1 MEVGLEV
8 GDPLHVAM
16 TKWGDRPHWEY
27 DGVWLGTDDLG
38 LWVGTPA
45 GVRHHRPGLEF
56 VSEVA
61 TVTLFPRERWW
72 AATFHAPGIWCTAYV
87 DMATPAVLDTTTGP
101 AVVRAVDLDLDVILQ
116 QLVVDPYRGEHSVGV
131 ALLRVGQPQFL
142 RCGEVG
148 FAPDNG
154 AANTGFAAE
163 VVVAVYRENQC
174 NHTLSRHPRYI

>member
-56 VSEVA
+56 VSEVD

-87 DMATPAVLDTTTGP
+87 DMATPAVLDGS
-101 AVVRAVDLDLDVILQ
+101 VVRAVDLDLDVIRRESGEWY
-116 QLVVDPYRGEHSVGV
+116 VDDEDEFEEH
-131 ALLRVGQPQFL
+131 RVRYGYP
-142 RCGEVG
+142 
-148 FAPDNG
+148 
-154 AANTGFAAE
+154 AE
-163 VVVAVYRENQC
+163 VVAA
-174 NHTLSRHPRYI
+174 RHEVWADATTGAGAFDGRSAAWLGRLGDLVGL